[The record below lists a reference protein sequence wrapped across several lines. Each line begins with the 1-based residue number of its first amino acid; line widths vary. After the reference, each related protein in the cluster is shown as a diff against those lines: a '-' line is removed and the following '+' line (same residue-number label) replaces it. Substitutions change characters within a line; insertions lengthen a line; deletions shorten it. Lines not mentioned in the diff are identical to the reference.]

1 MDRIVHKIKYI
12 DGVEKNL
19 LYYIEKAPDLSLFMQ
34 ISSIEHDYIEDYR
47 IIVNNYD
54 NTIAGL
60 YYIELLAINSDGIIY
75 KDIYNVEIKNNEE
88 FFYCRDIYISY
99 KNPISKA
106 KIYEYYID
114 YYEKNTVISY
124 SIESEYFNNS
134 SIIGKFKYTV
144 KFELSGEEELIYN
157 KECYINVIDD
167 IKPIL
172 TASITDNIGD
182 GTFIEI
188 ADLIT
193 AGAIDDIDGDISDRI
208 KIIDVDNYL
217 ANYNKSGTY
226 SFRVSITDN
235 AGNTSSCVLSYI
247 IEAFEEETSDDIEIS
262 DDISIVYEF
271 NVSTTNQLTRA
282 LFSQKLVFSGFYES
296 GEELTISSKYFENKE
311 IPGSYLVSVLS
322 NNEVKYFLINVE
334 EGTSNDVVA
343 EEVDKNSYTI
353 YIIIGSIVIALIG
366 GGVSFY
372 FIRKRK
378 RNQE

>member
-1 MDRIVHKIKYI
+1 
-12 DGVEKNL
+12 
-19 LYYIEKAPDLSLFMQ
+19 
-34 ISSIEHDYIEDYR
+34 
-47 IIVNNYD
+47 
-54 NTIAGL
+54 
-60 YYIELLAINSDGIIY
+60 NSDGIIY
-75 KDIYNVEIKNNEE
+75 KDIYNVEIKNDEE

-106 KIYEYYID
+106 RIYEYYID
-114 YYEKNTVISY
+114 YYAKNTVISY

-226 SFRVSITDN
+226 SFRVSVTDN
-235 AGNTSSCVLSYI
+235 AGNTESKLVSYDVYVEEVQI
-247 IEAFEEETSDDIEIS
+247 DDEIEVS

-343 EEVDKNSYTI
+343 EEEDKNSYTI
-353 YIIIGSIVIALIG
+353 YIIIGSVLIALIG
-366 GGVSFY
+366 GGTAFY